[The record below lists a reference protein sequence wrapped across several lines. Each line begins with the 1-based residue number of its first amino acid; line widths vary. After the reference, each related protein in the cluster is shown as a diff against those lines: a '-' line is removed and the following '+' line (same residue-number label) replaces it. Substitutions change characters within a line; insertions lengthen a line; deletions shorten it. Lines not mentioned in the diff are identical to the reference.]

1 MRCPFCHHEE
11 LRVIDSRD
19 TTEMNAIRRRR
30 ECLECL
36 RRFTTFE
43 TIELTMQVHKKDG
56 RYEDFQQEKLVKG
69 MQAACRHTAISHDEV
84 MTLATRITGDLLQR
98 QVRQI
103 STRELGQIV
112 MQHLKKLDPIAY
124 IRYACVYKRFK
135 NIEELVDA
143 IGTVEPSSPELSVHS
158 QLQEK

>member
-30 ECLECL
+30 ECLECM

-56 RYEDFQQEKLVKG
+56 RYEDFQQEKLIKG

-84 MTLATRITGDLLQR
+84 MSLASRITGDLLQR

-112 MQHLKKLDPIAY
+112 MQHLKRLDPIAY

-143 IGTVEPSSPELSVHS
+143 IGTVDPSLPELANFSH
-158 QLQEK
+158 LQEK

>member
-30 ECLECL
+30 ECLECM

-84 MTLATRITGDLLQR
+84 MSLASRITGDLLQR

-112 MQHLKKLDPIAY
+112 MQHLKRLDPIAY

-143 IGTVEPSSPELSVHS
+143 IGTVDPSLPELANFSH
-158 QLQEK
+158 LQEK

>member
-1 MRCPFCHHEE
+1 
-11 LRVIDSRD
+11 
-19 TTEMNAIRRRR
+19 MNAIRRRR

-112 MQHLKKLDPIAY
+112 MQHLKQLDPIAY

-135 NIEELVDA
+135 NIEELVNA
-143 IGTVEPSSPELSVHS
+143 IGTVDPSSPEHTSS
-158 QLQEK
+158 

>member
-69 MQAACRHTAISHDEV
+69 LQAACRHTAISHDAV
-84 MTLATRITGDLLQR
+84 MTLAARITGDLLQR

-112 MQHLKKLDPIAY
+112 MQHLKELDPIAY

-143 IGTVEPSSPELSVHS
+143 IGTVEPSSPELTSS
-158 QLQEK
+158 

>member
-1 MRCPFCHHEE
+1 MRCPFCHNEE

-19 TTEMNAIRRRR
+19 ATEMNAIRRRR

-69 MQAACRHTAISHDEV
+69 LQAACRHTAISHDEV
-84 MTLATRITGDLLQR
+84 MALAARITGGLLQ
-98 QVRQI
+98 QQIRQI

-112 MQHLKKLDPIAY
+112 MQHLKQLDPIAY

-143 IGTVEPSSPELSVHS
+143 IGTVDSSTPELSNSS

>member
-1 MRCPFCHHEE
+1 MRCPFCHYEE

-43 TIELTMQVHKKDG
+43 TIELTMQVHKKNG

-112 MQHLKKLDPIAY
+112 MQHLKQLDPIAY

-143 IGTVEPSSPELSVHS
+143 IGSVEPSSPELTSS
-158 QLQEK
+158 

>member
-19 TTEMNAIRRRR
+19 ATEMNAIRRRR
-30 ECLECL
+30 ECLECM

-56 RYEDFQQEKLVKG
+56 RYEDFQQDKLVKG

-84 MTLATRITGDLLQR
+84 MTLASRITGDLLQR

-112 MQHLKKLDPIAY
+112 MQHLKRLDPIAY

-143 IGTVEPSSPELSVHS
+143 IGTVDPSSPELANSR